1 MERYANRGGDSNVV
15 AYEIE
20 QNSITVQFGD
30 GSIYLYT
37 SQSAGAMNLE
47 HMKQLAIAGQGLNS
61 FIGRV
66 VRKGYASKLR

>member
-20 QNSITVQFGD
+20 QSSIKVQFGD

-37 SQSAGAMNLE
+37 SQSAGSANLE
-47 HMKQLAIAGQGLNS
+47 QMKQLAIAGQGLNS

-66 VRKGYASKLR
+66 VRKGYAAKLR

>member
-15 AYEIE
+15 SYEID
-20 QNSITVQFGD
+20 QSSIKVQFGD

-37 SQSAGAMNLE
+37 SQSAGTSNLE
-47 HMKQLAIAGQGLNS
+47 HMKQLAKAGQGLNS
-61 FIGRV
+61 FISRV

>member
-20 QNSITVQFGD
+20 PSSIKVQFGD

-37 SQSAGAMNLE
+37 SQSAGPANLE
-47 HMKQLAIAGQGLNS
+47 NMKQLARVGQGLNS

-66 VRKGYASKLR
+66 VRKGYAEKLR